1 MASSLSSLAENLVTP
16 EHENFRETAKHF
28 VAGDMP
34 LVTRKGVYPYEYTNS
49 WKRLEERRIPRKI
62 EFYST
67 LTETGIKES
76 DFEHA
81 KEVWDHFGCTTLG
94 EYSDLYLKIDVL
106 LLADIFENFRDVC
119 TRAYNLDAAHYFTA
133 PGLSF
138 DAMLKF
144 TGQKLELLND
154 YDMLLMFENGNNL
167 YGWAMSEY
175 MPYGDFNWV
184 ESNLDGLSEMPP
196 MSGRGRVY
204 EVDISYPQHL
214 HDQHSNLP
222 LLPQN
227 GIPPGSE
234 VKKLMAT
241 FHQKRNY
248 IVHRVLEFSQSA
260 WLADYINLNTE
271 MRKKAMNDFEKD
283 FFKLM
288 NNAIFGKTMQSKRK
302 QMKMELVSSEK
313 RLQKLINNTRFKHA
327 IRYNENL
334 TAVALENKIIK
345 FDKPIYI
352 GFAVLDISKTMM
364 YDNVMK
370 KHYNDNIELMY
381 TDTGEEDAVR
391 DKNDKD
397 KVGDEKIK
405 AKGIR
410 QHVVKNHMALEEHKR
425 RDEPEDE
432 WPELDMNA
440 EGRSCGARRRRT
452 RLSSP
457 TFGCH
462 QDLDSL
468 WSQFKIEDD
477 SVLSSLVKLNAT
489 NDYDTGLP
497 AEVRGL
503 ITASKAIADQ
513 VTLKGADLIDRSY
526 IQNTFLGSQIP
537 ADDSGKSY
545 SRLPEIP
552 LPTFDGDLRD
562 WVTIRNSFKSLL
574 DKWPNLSDT
583 DKIYYLVGFLKVDAA
598 EAVRG
603 IPLSGDN
610 YHLVWS
616 TLTDRFNRPRLVAT
630 SLVDNLLNATS
641 MSQESF
647 HDINQFLSTFNRNIA
662 LLDALKIK
670 DLGSFMLFSIAFRC
684 LPIVTRRLFEA
695 SNLTDYP
702 TVRQLIDFIRS
713 RVAILEVAGGSH
725 KSTPSSAASSS
736 KLGKPTGQSRTGGDR
751 FEKAPGYRPTSLVT
765 T

>member
-184 ESNLDGLSEMPP
+184 ESNLNGLSEMPP

-352 GFAVLDISKTMM
+352 GFAVIDISKTMM

-381 TDTGEEDAVR
+381 TDTDSMVYLIDTEDFYLNLLNNLNLMDRLEMADLPPIHPCYTTARKKVPGFFSNELKGGTMTKFCALRAKSYAYNIYTGEEDAVR

-410 QHVVKNHMALEEHKR
+410 QHVVKNHMTLEEHKR

-432 WPELDMNA
+432 WLELDMNA
-440 EGRSCGARRRRT
+440 EGRS
-452 RLSSP
+452 
-457 TFGCH
+457 
-462 QDLDSL
+462 
-468 WSQFKIEDD
+468 W
-477 SVLSSLVKLNAT
+477 
-489 NDYDTGLP
+489 
-497 AEVRGL
+497 
-503 ITASKAIADQ
+503 
-513 VTLKGADLIDRSY
+513 
-526 IQNTFLGSQIP
+526 
-537 ADDSGKSY
+537 
-545 SRLPEIP
+545 
-552 LPTFDGDLRD
+552 
-562 WVTIRNSFKSLL
+562 
-574 DKWPNLSDT
+574 SDT
-583 DKIYYLVGFLKVDAA
+583 DKNFMK
-598 EAVRG
+598 E
-603 IPLSGDN
+603 
-610 YHLVWS
+610 
-616 TLTDRFNRPRLVAT
+616 
-630 SLVDNLLNATS
+630 LL
-641 MSQESF
+641 QYI
-647 HDINQFLSTFNRNIA
+647 IN
-662 LLDALKIK
+662 K
-670 DLGSFMLFSIAFRC
+670 
-684 LPIVTRRLFEA
+684 
-695 SNLTDYP
+695 
-702 TVRQLIDFIRS
+702 
-713 RVAILEVAGGSH
+713 
-725 KSTPSSAASSS
+725 
-736 KLGKPTGQSRTGGDR
+736 
-751 FEKAPGYRPTSLVT
+751 
-765 T
+765 